1 MKPAL
6 KNTLLIGAIALCGA
20 VVVIR
25 FVPSL
30 RCGSFDPATTKI
42 NDAAK
47 QWLHFWS
54 SQFDWNERVADSR
67 WKPVVSTKIPEAE
80 SALATTSSV
89 LLNDA
94 QVLEFTGESAPQDTS
109 TARPYLLRYVVAAK
123 YKQIDKFWVD
133 VHTRSRNADVWIASG
148 AIGTCPVA
156 MRRQPIVV
164 WLDNPPHEVFVT
176 FGVAE

>member
-6 KNTLLIGAIALCGA
+6 KNALLIGATVLCGA
-20 VVVIR
+20 VVLVRLI
-25 FVPSL
+25 PSI
-30 RCGSFDPATTKI
+30 RCGSFDPATAKI

-47 QWLHFWS
+47 QWLHFWPG
-54 SQFDWNERVADSR
+54 QFDWNDRLADSR

-80 SALATTSSV
+80 SALATSSSI
-89 LLNDA
+89 LLSDA
-94 QVLEFTGESAPQDTS
+94 QALEFTGESAPQDAS
-109 TARPYLLRYVVAAK
+109 TARPYLLRYVVAANN
-123 YKQIDKFWVD
+123 KQIEKFRVD

-164 WLDNPPHEVFVT
+164 WLDNPPQEVFVT
-176 FGVAE
+176 FSVAE